1 MTTPTGAG
9 QKWIGRSVKRVE
21 DARLLTGRGTY
32 IDDHPPV
39 GSLFHAAIVRSP
51 HAHARILG
59 YDLREALAVDGVV
72 GVITGADVAEHT
84 KPFSVGVTAP
94 ARYYCAATDKA
105 RFVGEPV
112 AVVVA
117 KSRYVA
123 EDAAELVQVQYEPL
137 PAVVDPE
144 RALEPD
150 APVLHEAVGSNLAN
164 NRRLVYGDPDRAF
177 RDADVVIKERF
188 RFPKYGS
195 TPMETYGVIA
205 RWDRF
210 DGVCTVWSNFMG
222 PFIMHPL
229 TARVLGLP
237 ENRLRFIVPPDIGGS
252 FGIKSLIYPY
262 IALIAVASK
271 LTGVAVKWIEDRREH
286 LLASSTGTD
295 RVAYREL
302 AARKDGTVLG
312 MRFKWFDNVGG
323 YIRSPEPG
331 CSFRPTGN
339 FVGPYRFQHLEVDAS
354 TVMTNKSLTGPNR
367 GYACG
372 HLYFETEG
380 MMDRLAEKLGLD
392 PVEVRRRNLI
402 PASAFPY
409 RTPTGG
415 LYDSGDYP
423 ATLDKAVELA
433 KYDELRR
440 EQATAR
446 AAGRY
451 VGIGVALAVDPSVSN
466 MGYVATALDPQFR
479 AKPEYLPKS
488 GAVDSA
494 TVKVDPLG
502 RVTAILATTPQGQGH
517 QTIVAQI
524 IADELGLVPEDVTVV
539 DEMDTFT
546 RIWSISSGTYSSRFG
561 SVGTSAVALAARK
574 LKAKLV
580 AYAAHLMDLPAES
593 LEFRDGS
600 VRPKQGKGPSYS
612 VKDLAGRAHW
622 NTESLPEGMEP
633 GLQATAVFG
642 FEVARSVDQEDRVNS
657 SNTYGFIAEIM
668 AVEVDPETAAIK
680 ILRYVSV
687 HDAGTIINPMIA
699 EGQIYG
705 GALHGL
711 GGALYEELQYDEDGQ
726 CLTATFMDY
735 LVPTACEAPPTI
747 EIAHVVSPSP
757 LTPLGSKGLGESSS
771 MTVPAVIA
779 NAVSDALA
787 PLGIRI
793 TELPMTPSGLWKLIE
808 RARRSPAAPADRAPV
823 ERADRS
829 PAAPAAGHP
838 RSEPTTRT
846 PLQ

>member
-1 MTTPTGAG
+1 MTEQG
-9 QKWIGRSVKRVE
+9 WIGKSVKRVE
-21 DARLLTGRGTY
+21 DYRLLTGRGTY

-39 GSLFHAAIVRSP
+39 ANLFHAAIVRSP

-59 YDLREALAVDGVV
+59 YDLSAALAMDGVV
-72 GVITGADVAEHT
+72 GAITGADVAKHS

-94 ARYYCAATDKA
+94 VHYYCAATDKA

-117 KSRYVA
+117 RDRYTA
-123 EDAAELVQVQYEPL
+123 EDAADLVQVSYEPL

-144 RALEPD
+144 KALEPG
-150 APVLHEAVGSNLAN
+150 ATILHEAVGSNLAN

-177 RDADVVIKERF
+177 RDADVVLRERF

-195 TPMETYGVIA
+195 TPIETYGVIA
-205 RWDRF
+205 RWDAL
-210 DGVCTVWSNFMG
+210 DGMCTVWSNFMG

-237 ENRLRFIVPPDIGGS
+237 ENKLRFIVPPDIGGS

-262 IALIAVASK
+262 LALIALASK
-271 LTGVAVKWIEDRREH
+271 LTGVAVKWIEDRHEH

-302 AARKDGTVLG
+302 AAKKDGTILG

-339 FVGPYRFQHLEVDAS
+339 FVGPYRFQNLEVDAS
-354 TVMTNKSLTGPNR
+354 TVMTNKCLTGPNR

-380 MMDRLAEKLGLD
+380 MVDRLADKLGLD
-392 PVEVRRRNLI
+392 PVEVRRKNLI
-402 PASAFPY
+402 PASDMPY

-423 ATLDKAVELA
+423 RAFDKALEIA
-433 KYDELRR
+433 KYTELRR
-440 EQATAR
+440 EQAKAR

-451 VGIGVALAVDPSVSN
+451 VGVGLALAVDPSVSN

-502 RVTAILATTPQGQGH
+502 RVIAILGTTPQGQGH
-517 QTIVAQI
+517 QTVVSQIV
-524 IADELGLVPEDVTVV
+524 ADELGLTPEEVTVV

-546 RIWSISSGTYSSRFG
+546 RVWSISSGTYSSRFG

-580 AYAAHLMDLPAES
+580 EYAAHLMDVPAEQV
-593 LEFRDGS
+593 EFRDGA

-642 FEVARSVDQEDRVNS
+642 FTVAKAVDAEDRVNS
-657 SNTYGFIAEIM
+657 SNTYGFIAEVM

-680 ILRYVSV
+680 ILRYVTV

-711 GGALYEELQYDEDGQ
+711 GGALYEELAYDEDGQ
-726 CLTATFMDY
+726 LLTATFMDY
-735 LVPTACEAPPTI
+735 LVPTASEAPTI
-747 EIAHVVSPSP
+747 DIAHVVSPSP

-793 TELPMTPSGLWKLIE
+793 NELPMTPSKLHALIKK
-808 RARRSPAAPADRAPV
+808 ARK
-823 ERADRS
+823 
-829 PAAPAAGHP
+829 
-838 RSEPTTRT
+838 T
-846 PLQ
+846 

>member
-9 QKWIGRSVKRVE
+9 QRWIGRSVKRVE

-72 GVITGADVAEHT
+72 GVITGADVAAHT

-205 RWDRF
+205 RWDRL

-331 CSFRPTGN
+331 CSFRPIGN

-423 ATLDKAVELA
+423 ATLEKAVELA

-593 LEFRDGS
+593 LEFRAGG

-779 NAVSDALA
+779 NAVSDALV

-793 TELPMTPSGLWKLIE
+793 TELPMTPSNLWKLME
-808 RARRSPAAPADRAPV
+808 QARRSPAAPV

>member
-1 MTTPTGAG
+1 MSDR
-9 QKWIGRSVKRVE
+9 WIGKSVKRVE
-21 DARLLTGRGTY
+21 DFRLLTGRGAY

-39 GSLFHAAIVRSP
+39 AHVHHAAIVRSR
-51 HAHARILG
+51 HAHARIRG
-59 YDLREALAVDGVV
+59 YDVSRALAAEGVV
-72 GVITGADVAEHT
+72 AVITGEHVAKET
-84 KPFSVGVTAP
+84 RPFGVGVTAP
-94 ARYYCAATDKA
+94 VHYYCAATDKV

-117 KSRYVA
+117 RDRYLA
-123 EDAAELVQVQYEPL
+123 EDAAELVEVDYEPL

-144 RALEPD
+144 KALEPD
-150 APVLHEAVGSNLAN
+150 APILHEAVGSNLAGH
-164 NRRLVYGDPDRAF
+164 RRLVYGDPERAF
-177 RDADVVIKERF
+177 READVVLRERF

-195 TPMETYGVIA
+195 TPIETYGIVA
-205 RWDRF
+205 RWDAL

-237 ENRLRFIVPPDIGGS
+237 ENKLRFIVPSDIGGS
-252 FGIKSLIYPY
+252 FGIKSSIYPY
-262 IALIAVASK
+262 IALIALAAK
-271 LTGVAVKWIEDRREH
+271 HAGVPVKWIEDRREH
-286 LLASSTGTD
+286 LLASSSGTD
-295 RVAYREL
+295 RIAYREL
-302 AARKDGTVLG
+302 AATKDGTVLG
-312 MRFKWFDNVGG
+312 MRFRWLDNVGG

-354 TVMTNKSLTGPNR
+354 VVMTNKSLTGPNR

-380 MMDRLAEKLGLD
+380 MIDRLAERLGLD

-402 PASAFPY
+402 QADQMPY

-415 LYDSGDYP
+415 LYDSGDYVQ
-423 ATLDKAVELA
+423 ALDRAVQVA
-433 KYDELRR
+433 GYDALRR
-440 EQATAR
+440 EQARAR
-446 AAGRY
+446 AEGRWF
-451 VGIGVALAVDPSVSN
+451 GIGVALAVDPSVSN

-502 RVTAILATTPQGQGH
+502 RVTVILGSTPQGQGH
-517 QTIVAQI
+517 QTVVAQI
-524 IADELGLVPEDVTVV
+524 VADELGLTPDDITVV

-546 RIWSISSGTYSSRFG
+546 RVWSISSGTYSSRFG

-574 LKAKLV
+574 LRAKLV
-580 AYAAHLMDLPAES
+580 EYAAHLMDRPAADV
-593 LEFRDGS
+593 EFRDGA
-600 VRPKQGKGPSYS
+600 VRPRAGKGPSYS

-622 NTESLPEGMEP
+622 NTESLPDGMEP

-642 FEVARSVDQEDRVNS
+642 FTGAKAVDAEDRVNS
-657 SNTYGFIAEIM
+657 SNTYGFIAEVM
-668 AVEVDPETAAIK
+668 AVEVDRRTAAIK
-680 ILRYVSV
+680 IVKYVTV

-711 GGALYEELQYDEDGQ
+711 GGALYEELKYDDDGQ
-726 CLTATFMDY
+726 LLTGTFMDY
-735 LVPTACEAPPTI
+735 LVPTATEAPASI
-747 EIAHVVSPSP
+747 DIAHVVSPSP

-793 TELPMTPSGLWKLIE
+793 NELPMTPSGLWELIRNAQE
-808 RARRSPAAPADRAPV
+808 RR
-823 ERADRS
+823 
-829 PAAPAAGHP
+829 
-838 RSEPTTRT
+838 
-846 PLQ
+846 

>member
-1 MTTPTGAG
+1 MSER
-9 QKWIGRSVKRVE
+9 WIGKSVKRVE
-21 DARLLTGRGTY
+21 DFRLLTGRGTF

-39 GSLFHAAIVRSP
+39 GNVHHAAIVRSR
-51 HAHARILG
+51 HAHGRILG
-59 YDLREALAVDGVV
+59 YDVSKALAAEGVV
-72 GVITGADVAEHT
+72 AVITGADVAKET
-84 KPFSVGVTAP
+84 RPFGVGVTAP
-94 ARYYCAATDKA
+94 VHYYCAATDKV

-117 KSRYVA
+117 RDRYLA
-123 EDAAELVQVQYEPL
+123 EDAAELVEVEIEPL
-137 PAVVDPE
+137 PAVVDVE
-144 RALEPD
+144 KALEPD
-150 APVLHEAVGSNLAN
+150 APVLHEKVGTNLAGH
-164 NRRLVYGDPDRAF
+164 RRLVYGDPDRAF
-177 RDADVVIKERF
+177 REAEVVLRERF

-195 TPMETYGVIA
+195 TPIETYGIIA
-205 RWDRF
+205 RWEP

-252 FGIKSLIYPY
+252 FGIKSSIYPY
-262 IALIAVASK
+262 IALIALAAK
-271 LTGVAVKWIEDRREH
+271 HAGVPVKWIEDRREH
-286 LLASSTGTD
+286 LLASSSGTD
-295 RVAYREL
+295 RVAYREV
-302 AARKDGTVLG
+302 AAKKDGTVLG
-312 MRFKWFDNVGG
+312 MRYRWLDNVGG

-339 FVGPYRFQHLEVDAS
+339 FVGPYNFQHLEVDAS
-354 TVMTNKSLTGPNR
+354 VVMTNKSLTGPNR

-380 MMDRLAEKLGLD
+380 MMDRLAATLGLD
-392 PVEVRRRNLI
+392 PVELRRRNLLG
-402 PASAFPY
+402 PEQFPY

-415 LYDSGDYP
+415 YYDSGDYP
-423 ATLDKAVELA
+423 AALDKAVRVA

-440 EQATAR
+440 EQAKAR
-446 AAGRY
+446 DEGRW

-502 RVTAILATTPQGQGH
+502 RVTAILGTTPQGQGH

-524 IADELGLVPEDVTVV
+524 VADELGLTPDDVTVV

-546 RIWSISSGTYSSRFG
+546 RVWSISSGTYSSRFG

-574 LKAKLV
+574 LRAKLV
-580 AYAAHLMDLPAES
+580 EYAAHLMDRPAS
-593 LEFRDGS
+593 DVEFRDGAA
-600 VRPKQGKGPSYS
+600 RPRTGKGPSYS

-622 NTESLPEGMEP
+622 NTESLPDGMEP

-642 FEVARSVDQEDRVNS
+642 FTEAKAVDAEDRVNS

-668 AVEVDPETAAIK
+668 AVEVDRQTAAIK
-680 ILRYVSV
+680 ILKYVTV

-711 GGALYEELQYDEDGQ
+711 GGALYEELRYDDDGQ
-726 CLTATFMDY
+726 FLTGTFMDY
-735 LVPTACEAPPTI
+735 LVPTASEAPAEI

-787 PLGIRI
+787 PLGLRI
-793 TELPMTPSGLWKLIE
+793 TELPMTPSNLWALINQ
-808 RARRSPAAPADRAPV
+808 AQ
-823 ERADRS
+823 
-829 PAAPAAGHP
+829 G
-838 RSEPTTRT
+838 RT
-846 PLQ
+846 QP